1 MKLDHCR
8 ATVSD
13 HVLDIFIGNKKNS
26 FNIEDINKIN
36 AIEKIE
42 RSHSGKILGGLFG
55 TTAQV
60 ATGDLFGLFPL
71 IGAGAGGLYD
81 EFFGDEKTIKY
92 LEVFPIKGNKLRYTL
107 NPTANIKKLNTDFR
121 NFQKKYIKKAIDED
135 INRINKSK
143 LSDKFFEENKNKYIS
158 YSELKILY
166 TNFAFNKYAK
176 YNQVGNLNEI
186 LDKVFQEKY
195 NRIKNFLE
203 NSYKIYEEKRE
214 KHNNNFVNNN
224 LQHPIFN
231 KMAISI
237 GKINNAPAEI
247 DINQKKSILVD
258 EDNLLINA
266 SAGSGKTTA
275 LLGKVRYILEQ
286 KLAKPN
292 EILVLSF
299 ASKIRGEIQK
309 KLNDIEEMERQIH
322 TFHSYGWKLLKI
334 KSYSSQQSDFQNYL
348 NLSIKN
354 NPKLKNEILQY
365 FLRYANFYKSP
376 FDKEYITKEDYLD
389 YVRNIR
395 KITLKRKTKD
405 GDYEE
410 VKSLEEIDIANYL
423 YINGINYIYEKEIYD
438 PTIGTKKPDFY
449 LPDYDIYYEHW
460 ALDENDLPPKIFEG
474 YLENYHQKTKYYK
487 EKKFKLIETKSA
499 HKSKGILFNELE
511 KQLKKYNVKFNPL
524 NEDKVLQEFKNQEK
538 YSLLAKL
545 LHDFF
550 RHYRSNSYDNRT
562 VLTKIYDLIVE
573 QEKLRSLSFLK
584 IFSFVYKTY
593 RDNYKQRNRIDFYD
607 MIDQAIDK
615 VPNEGLKYI
624 LIDEF
629 QDISQARC
637 RLLEA
642 IKRKNNNSKLFAV
655 GDDWQSIEAY
665 TGTDIKIMT
674 RDFEKIFGFRK
685 TLTLDKTFRFNQALC
700 DITNE
705 FILRNKYQ
713 LRKKVKSNIQKNNQ
727 RIVEFHDLKIDELS
741 LDFKNNENKEIFKKY
756 YLFLLLNKINKHLV
770 GDTTI
775 LTRYNYYKYIKV
787 LTEQKIKSLLSK
799 YKNIQWSTITQFK
812 GKESNNIIIDRLQS
826 GYFGFPAEIPEDPIL
841 FLVKNFDPNE
851 MKDAEERRFFY
862 VALTRAKNK
871 IFVIS
876 NKSRP
881 SKYLEEIK
889 KICKK
894 YDTFEIKK
902 AKKTDND
909 AISFQERLNKIKLK
923 YPITFKK
930 WKEVDDKNYHEPR
943 SKVTLKY
950 PKAYQHWSSEEDNK
964 LRGFLKSQKC
974 IYEISTIF
982 KRKPTAICSRIMKF
996 EDESLGGK

>member
-1 MKLDHCR
+1 MELDPCS

-13 HVLDIFIGNKKNS
+13 HVLDVFIGNKKDS
-26 FNIEDINKIN
+26 FNIEDIDKIN
-36 AIEKIE
+36 AIEKTE

-55 TTAQV
+55 TGAQF

-71 IGAGAGGLYD
+71 IGAGAGALYD

-121 NFQKKYIKKAIDED
+121 NFQKKYIQKAIDED
-135 INRINKSK
+135 INKINKSK
-143 LSDKFFEENKNKYIS
+143 ISDKFFEENKNKYIS
-158 YSELKILY
+158 YSELKVLY
-166 TNFAFNKYAK
+166 TNFAFNEYSKYS
-176 YNQVGNLNEI
+176 QVENLNEI

-195 NRIKNFLE
+195 NKIKNFLE

-214 KHNNNFVNNN
+214 KHNDNFVNNN
-224 LQHPIFN
+224 LQHPMFN
-231 KMAISI
+231 KMAVSI

-247 DINQKKSILVD
+247 DIKQKKSILVD

-299 ASKIRGEIQK
+299 ARKIRKEIK
-309 KLNDIEEMERQIH
+309 IKLNDIEDMERQIH
-322 TFHSYGWKLLKI
+322 TFHSFGWKFVKTAV
-334 KSYSSQQSDFQNYL
+334 KTSRKSDFQDYL
-348 NLSIKN
+348 NRSINKSS
-354 NPKLKNEILQY
+354 KLKTEIFEY
-365 FLRYANFYKSP
+365 FLGYAKHYKSP
-376 FDKEYITKEDYLD
+376 FTDFITKEDYLD
-389 YVRNIR
+389 YVRSEE

-405 GDYEE
+405 GDYEI

-460 ALDENDLPPKIFEG
+460 ALDENEEPPKIFEG
-474 YLENYHQKTKYYK
+474 YLENYHQKRKYYK

-511 KQLKKYNVKFNPL
+511 KQLKKYNVKFNPQ
-524 NEDKVLQEFKNQEK
+524 NEDKILQEFRNQNK
-538 YSLLAKL
+538 YSLLAEL
-545 LHDFF
+545 LYNFF
-550 RHYRSNSYDNRT
+550 HHYRSNSYDNRV
-562 VLTKIYDLIVE
+562 VLTKIYDLKVE
-573 QEKLRSLSFLK
+573 HEKLRSLKFLG
-584 IFSFVYKTY
+584 IYNAVYKSY
-593 RDNYKQRNRIDFYD
+593 REDYKKLKRIDFYD
-607 MIDQAIDK
+607 MIDDAIDR
-615 VPNEGLKYI
+615 VPNENLKYI
-624 LIDEF
+624 LVDEF
-629 QDISQARC
+629 QDTSRARC

-655 GDDWQSIEAY
+655 GDDWQSIEAFA
-665 TGTDIKIMT
+665 GSDIKIMT
-674 RDFEKIFGFRK
+674 RDFEKIFGFKK
-685 TLTLDKTFRFNQALC
+685 TLTLDKTFRFNQTLC

-713 LRKKVKSNIQKNNQ
+713 LRKKVKSNIQENNQ
-727 RIVEFHDLKIDELS
+727 KTVEFQEFNIDHKS
-741 LDFKNNENKEIFKKY
+741 NDIKNYKNKEEILKNY
-756 YLFLLLNKINKHLV
+756 YLFLFLNKINKELV
-770 GDTTI
+770 GNTTI
-775 LTRYNYYKYIKV
+775 LTRYKYKKYGN
-787 LTEQKIKSLLSK
+787 TFGKIQIGTLLSN
-799 YKNIQWSTITQFK
+799 YENIAWSTIHGFK
-812 GKESNNIIIDRLQS
+812 GRESNNVIVDRLQS
-826 GYFGFPAEIPEDPIL
+826 GYFAFPVEIPEDPIL

-851 MKDAEERRFFY
+851 MADAEERRLFY

-930 WKEVDDKNYHEPR
+930 WKEVDDKNYPESR
-943 SKVTLKY
+943 SNIKLKY
-950 PKAYQHWSSEEDNK
+950 PKAYQKWSDEEDNK

-996 EDESLGGK
+996 EDESLTDK